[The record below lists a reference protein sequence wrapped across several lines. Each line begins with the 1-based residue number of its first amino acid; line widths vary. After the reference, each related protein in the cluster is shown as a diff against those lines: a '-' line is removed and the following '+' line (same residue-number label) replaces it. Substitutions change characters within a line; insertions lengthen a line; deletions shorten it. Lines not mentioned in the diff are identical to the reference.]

1 MYSQSSEANPTVKAA
16 ELLLASTERIAAE
29 IVDYAQLKNADL
41 IVLGTKGRSSFK
53 KLLLGSVASEVVT
66 YAHCPVLIVK

>member
-1 MYSQSSEANPTVKAA
+1 MITAI
-16 ELLLASTERIAAE
+16 LIASTERIAAE
-29 IVDYAQLKNADL
+29 IVDYAQLKNVDL

-53 KLLLGSVASEVVT
+53 KLLLGSAASEVVT

>member
-1 MYSQSSEANPTVKAA
+1 MTAIII
-16 ELLLASTERIAAE
+16 ASTEWIAAE
-29 IVDYAQLKNADL
+29 IVDYAQHKNVDL

-66 YAHCPVLIVK
+66 YAHCPVLVVKWNYAHLATWPRF